1 MNQASP
7 VPDSYEMPPVRRP
20 GIAVGIAL
28 SLLLH
33 GLLIFGYRIRVPA
46 GPPLGTPAQPMT
58 VWLRP
63 VLPAKPIAPPQPP
76 SPPTQARVEP
86 PPKPLPKTHVRKKPE
101 DELRAAQST
110 PPAPANSSAVAP
122 RAPQSITVPS
132 QASQQPDPFHPEQG
146 PKKFD
151 MEAALKTARKVAN
164 EPDPARANLPVAQL
178 DKKPLYPESH
188 ETQLSR
194 DIQDAKRPDCKNT
207 GAGLL
212 SPLIWLMDKK
222 DSGCKW

>member
-1 MNQASP
+1 MNQASLASP
-7 VPDSYEMPPVRRP
+7 LSEMPQLRRRP
-20 GIAVGIAL
+20 GIALGLAV

-33 GLLIFGYRIRVPA
+33 AILIFGYRVTLPA

-58 VWLRP
+58 VWLH
-63 VLPAKPIAPPQPP
+63 PAPPPIPLAPPQAPP
-76 SPPTQARVEP
+76 APTVARVVP
-86 PPKPLPKTHVRKKPE
+86 PPRSLPKTQAARKKPE
-101 DELRAAQST
+101 AEPRTAQSS
-110 PPAPANSSAVAP
+110 PPAPAIAP
-122 RAPQSITVPS
+122 GAPQAITVPS
-132 QASQQPDPFHPEQG
+132 QANQPVDPFHPEQG

-151 MEAALKTARKVAN
+151 MDAALKTARKVAN
-164 EPDPARANLPVAQL
+164 EPDPARANMPVAQL

-194 DIQDAKRPDCKNT
+194 DIRDAKRPDCKNT